1 MGIHVI
7 KDKISRETLRKIAD
21 ERFGD
26 LVKAAIDIRQEILAL
41 GSEMHIDAE
50 TELIEKEAS
59 QHADV
64 WGINLY
70 PAKTGEDFLEFDS
83 MINLKPAFGNRT
95 RGVDDEKIRE
105 RIKEI
110 IGRLVM
116 D

>member
-1 MGIHVI
+1 MTIRII
-7 KDKISRETLRKIAD
+7 KDSISREALQKIAD

-26 LVKAAIDIRQEILAL
+26 LIKAAIDIRQEILAL
-41 GSEMHIDAE
+41 GPEMHTDAE
-50 TELIEKEAS
+50 TELMEKEAS

-70 PAKTGEDFLEFDS
+70 PAKIGEDFLEFDS

-95 RGVDDEKIRE
+95 RGIDDEKTRT

-110 IGRLVM
+110 IERLVTN
-116 D
+116 